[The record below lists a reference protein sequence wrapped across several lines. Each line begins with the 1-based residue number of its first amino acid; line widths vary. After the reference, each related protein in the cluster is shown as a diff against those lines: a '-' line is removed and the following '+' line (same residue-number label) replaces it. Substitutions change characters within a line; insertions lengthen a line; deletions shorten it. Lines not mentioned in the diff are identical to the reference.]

1 MLLFVTLMALA
12 AAGVPASPIAY
23 QAKTTVLSLKHVSNI
38 KSIKNIVA
46 KGQARINKVN
56 GVSAASAT
64 TDASS
69 GSVTNEDQSYVAPVS
84 IGGTTYQLIVD
95 TGCMSLLHD
104 TLETLY

>member
-1 MLLFVTLMALA
+1 MLLSVTLLVLA
-12 AAGVPASPIAY
+12 AAGVPASPIAH
-23 QAKTTVLSLKHVSNI
+23 QAKTTVLSLKHVSNV

-46 KGQARINKVN
+46 KGQARINQVN
-56 GVSAASAT
+56 GVSAA

>member
-1 MLLFVTLMALA
+1 MLFVALLA
-12 AAGVPASPIAY
+12 AVAVSASPIAPL
-23 QAKTTVLSLKHVSNI
+23 AKTVVLPLKHVSNV
-38 KSIKNIVA
+38 SSVKNIVA
-46 KGQARINKVN
+46 KGQARINQVN
-56 GVSAASAT
+56 GVSAA